1 MIERKLSGEAWTN
14 DEIGEAL
21 SVLAGA
27 GNHVHLAYFYC
38 DRVVMTARP
47 IRDKR
52 GVLATIDRKEIEGKE
67 DYYDVINHLHKEI
80 KKKLNMMVMV
90 MEHMMPAGIE

>member
-1 MIERKLSGEAWTN
+1 MIERKLIGEAWTN
-14 DEIGEAL
+14 EEIGEAL

-38 DRVVMTARP
+38 DRVIMTARP
-47 IRDKR
+47 LNDKR
-52 GVLATIDRKEIEGKE
+52 GVLAIIDREEVEGKE
-67 DYYDVINHLHKEI
+67 DYYDIINRLHREI
-80 KKKLNMMVMV
+80 EKKLNMIVMA

>member
-1 MIERKLSGEAWTN
+1 MIERKLNSGAWTN
-14 DEIGEAL
+14 EEIGEAL
-21 SVLAGA
+21 NVLAGA

-47 IRDKR
+47 LRDKR
-52 GVLATIDRKEIEGKE
+52 GVLAIIDRKEIEGKE
-67 DYYDVINHLHKEI
+67 DYYDVINRLHREI
-80 KKKLNMMVMV
+80 KKKLNTMVMV